1 MCVCVTI
8 VLLSFVNAVG
18 TRLKVVQLGH
28 TTYVNCFD
36 VWIVHFIVFFGLA
49 VDGRGGGRLIWR

>member
-1 MCVCVTI
+1 MCVCVFAAI
-8 VLLSFVNAVG
+8 VLLSFVTAVG

-36 VWIVHFIVFFGLA
+36 VWIIHFIVLFGLA
-49 VDGRGGGRLIWR
+49 VDGRGGGRLI